1 MCMRATKD
9 VTKVSLK
16 FFFLCPLKESSSAVF
31 LLAMAKVFFQG
42 QITKENP
49 KEERDFF
56 CRRGTREDMIIGI
69 KKGEKEEKY
78 WSGSG
83 KEKIRQEIG
92 KAAGV
97 GGAAKE

>member
-1 MCMRATKD
+1 
-9 VTKVSLK
+9 
-16 FFFLCPLKESSSAVF
+16 
-31 LLAMAKVFFQG
+31 
-42 QITKENP
+42 
-49 KEERDFF
+49 
-56 CRRGTREDMIIGI
+56 MIIGI

>member
-49 KEERDFF
+49 KEERDIFL
-56 CRRGTREDMIIGI
+56 
-69 KKGEKEEKY
+69 
-78 WSGSG
+78 
-83 KEKIRQEIG
+83 
-92 KAAGV
+92 
-97 GGAAKE
+97 